1 MATEYTTLSVQL
13 FTEGPDGWQSV
24 TGPLNGTHVAPD
36 AETAV
41 TIIAMFDGWLAA
53 NAGTDDAQFNWR
65 LFEFCIMAGDK
76 TRAAIALQTAIT
88 KGKVLTD
95 EVLAAAQA
103 KLA

>member
-1 MATEYTTLSVQL
+1 MAYTTLSVIE
-13 FTEGPDGWQSV
+13 FTEGTNGWQ
-24 TGPLNGTHVAPD
+24 TITTPLMAEKIGPT